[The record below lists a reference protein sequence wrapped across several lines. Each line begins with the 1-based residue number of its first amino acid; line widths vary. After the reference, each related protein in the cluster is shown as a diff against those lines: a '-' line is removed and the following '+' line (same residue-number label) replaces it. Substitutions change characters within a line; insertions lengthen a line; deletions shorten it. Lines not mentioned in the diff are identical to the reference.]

1 MKSII
6 QKDSFQSSELN
17 QRINS
22 ALAERLSGNDAY
34 NKEEITKV
42 SNLKSKLMPE
52 GFVLSTEQ
60 TENLRALCKL
70 SKVEL
75 KPAREIT
82 SHRKIIGPVIVFLKK
97 LTWPLMQIH
106 LKDTFNELS
115 DFCSWTVKTIAKQ
128 TIEIEELKDS
138 TKQNKN

>member
-1 MKSII
+1 MKSIV
-6 QKDSFQSSELN
+6 QKDTFQAEEIN

-22 ALAERLSGNDAY
+22 ALSSRLSGNDAY
-34 NKEEITKV
+34 NKEEIIKV
-42 SNLKSKLMPE
+42 ANLDNKLMPE
-52 GFVLSTEQ
+52 GFVLSSDQ
-60 TENLRALCKL
+60 TEHLRALCKL

-82 SHRKIIGPVIVFLKK
+82 SHRKIIGPAIVFLKK

-115 DFCSWTVKTIAKQ
+115 DFCSWTVKTIAEQ
-128 TIEIEELKDS
+128 TIEIEKLKSDS
-138 TKQNKN
+138 KDKL